1 MACDEPPRSVQLFFE
16 LPSSPHCTVVYFR
29 GHNGLGPLIQQTFDA
44 FKNPMSKIVL
54 GHNLNT
60 SLVKGSLAMMMR
72 RKAVKFV

>member
-16 LPSSPHCTVVYFR
+16 LPSSPHWTVVYFR
-29 GHNGLGPLIQQTFDA
+29 GQIGLGPLIQQIFDA
-44 FKNPMSKIVL
+44 FKYPISKTVF

-60 SLVKGSLAMMMR
+60 SLVKGSLAMRIR